1 MSVFCSFALSLQAS
15 RWGRP
20 LPRSASLRLF
30 YVNVAHPPRR
40 AAYDGAENL
49 STWGDFA
56 EVGEESL
63 FK

>member
-1 MSVFCSFALSLQAS
+1 MSLFCSFALLLQAS

-20 LPRSASLRLF
+20 SLRNATLPLF
-30 YVNVAHPPRR
+30 PVNVAHPLRR
-40 AAYDGAENL
+40 AAYEGAENL